1 MEQVTSR
8 IIPFCGEW
16 LLVITRTI
24 RRHNVVGEGRRLNIL
39 QYADITPCLPDQWGP
54 MNMLLGKD
62 KYTPHTTKH
71 AARKFERE
79 YIYMQ
84 AGNHLLSKDEW
95 TFIHQQCC
103 SSNGWTDRR
112 RLFKKKRPRHYQ
124 ASFGQRY
131 SFPFPFLIRINSCI
145 TRMYYVIKNEKW
157 KKTAFDDKG
166 SFLPSMFV
174 ELLWNFS
181 A

>member
-1 MEQVTSR
+1 MEQVTSQ

-71 AARKFERE
+71 AARKFDGQKRICIHYTCRQGIICCLKMNGLL
-79 YIYMQ
+79 YISNVAQ
-84 AGNHLLSKDEW
+84 AMVGQTEGGYSRRNDLVITKLHLDKD
-95 TFIHQQCC
+95 IH
-103 SSNGWTDRR
+103 SHF
-112 RLFKKKRPRHYQ
+112 LF
-124 ASFGQRY
+124 
-131 SFPFPFLIRINSCI
+131 L
-145 TRMYYVIKNEKW
+145 
-157 KKTAFDDKG
+157 
-166 SFLPSMFV
+166 
-174 ELLWNFS
+174 
-181 A
+181 

>member
-1 MEQVTSR
+1 MEQVTSQ

-71 AARKFERE
+71 AARKFDGQKRIYTMYIIHAGRE
-79 YIYMQ
+79 SFVVQRWMDFYTSAM
-84 AGNHLLSKDEW
+84 LLKQWLDRQKEAIQEETTSSLPSFIWTKIFFPISFSYKNKFLGYQDVLRYKEW
-95 TFIHQQCC
+95 KM
-103 SSNGWTDRR
+103 
-112 RLFKKKRPRHYQ
+112 KKKHQ
-124 ASFGQRY
+124 
-131 SFPFPFLIRINSCI
+131 LL
-145 TRMYYVIKNEKW
+145 MIK
-157 KKTAFDDKG
+157 ALFCHQC
-166 SFLPSMFV
+166 L
-174 ELLWNFS
+174 
-181 A
+181 